1 MLDEMQVSYDL
12 ISWNRDGKDKKIGFQ
27 YESKTQLKGRLSKIL
42 PYLGYAK
49 YIKKIVNANQYDRLI
64 VFGPQIAIFLS
75 RFLSKNFKGKFLFD
89 YRDLSI
95 EQKTFLKRP
104 FKNVLISSYANVIS
118 SPGFK
123 RCLPTDV
130 HYLLSHNFDIDLV
143 KHALEGKVESKEST
157 SEVSVLT
164 IGGIRDYS
172 SNIEVVKAL
181 ANKEGFQL
189 HFVGKGAAA
198 SLIQSYVEEQKIQ
211 NVDFEGFYP
220 KEKEAQYIQEAT
232 FLNIFYPKIISHET
246 ALSNRFYNSLIYKKP
261 MIVTS
266 NSVQGDYA
274 EKYQLGLSLND
285 CTDLD
290 LKIKSFLKT
299 FDKVSFDARCNE
311 LLMMFLKDYEEV
323 YDTVRKFVG
332 K

>member
-12 ISWNRDGKDKKIGFQ
+12 ISWNRVGKDKKIGFQ

-143 KHALEGKVESKEST
+143 KRALEGKVESKEST

-299 FDKVSFDARCNE
+299 FDKASFDARCNE